1 MFYVVYLIDARV
13 YLVIPIN
20 WLRDG
25 SARVLEKFVD
35 YGLNPNQ
42 KHICFWSPNIEAD
55 ASFNRGIQTEFP
67 CEDQIDANYYCFVL
81 KFKSEFRVFSS
92 ELILKPMLRLM
103 FLLVTK

>member
-25 SARVLEKFVD
+25 STRILEKFVD
-35 YGLNPNQ
+35 YGLNSNQ
-42 KHICFWSPNIEAD
+42 KHICFWSPNIEAV
-55 ASFNRGIQTEFP
+55 ASFNRGIRMEFP
-67 CEDQIDANYYCFVL
+67 CEDEIGANYYCFVL
-81 KFKSEFRVFSS
+81 KFKSGLRVFF
-92 ELILKPMLRLM
+92 LGLVLKLMLKLM